1 MASVPFTIC
10 DATSLPAFACVFFS
24 ETEKIKLNI
33 SAKLKEV
40 MMSVDLDEAT
50 SRSVS
55 AHRHDD
61 CWHCYQTI

>member
-1 MASVPFTIC
+1 MR
-10 DATSLPAFACVFFS
+10 LPCQHFLVFFFS

-55 AHRHDD
+55 GHCHDD
-61 CWHCYQTI
+61 CWHCYETI